1 FNDGNGNTT
10 IATQKVTVKDV
21 TAPVKPTLA
30 DVTGECTATAVAPTT
45 TDSCAG
51 TITGTTTDPLTYN
64 TQGTYTITWTFND
77 GNGNTT
83 IATQKVTVKDV
94 TAPVK
99 PTLADVTGECTA
111 TAVAPTT
118 TDSCAGTITG
128 TTTDPLTYNT
138 QGIYTITWSF
148 NDGNGNTTTATQKIT
163 VKDVTAPVM
172 PTLADVTG
180 ECTATA
186 VAPTTTDSCAR
197 TITGTTTDPLTY
209 NTQGTYTITW
219 TFNDGNGNSTTATQ
233 KVIVKDVTAPVIN
246 CPESLTVNL
255 DSNSCTIV
263 KANVNLGTPTS
274 NDNCELKS
282 VTNDAPS
289 IFPIGNTTV
298 TWTATD
304 IAGNTATCKQVVTVI
319 DNINPTIT
327 CAAPVNITLNTQ
339 SISIP
344 KENVDLGTPTSS
356 DNCEVKSITNDA
368 PNLFP
373 IGNTTVTWT
382 VTDNAGNIATCTQL
396 VTVVAPA
403 IKAVNDIA
411 GPINGTNGGD
421 AGINVLTN
429 DTLNG
434 VKVNPTDV
442 LITST
447 PNGPLTVNTD
457 GTVTVAPNTKAGD
470 YTVDY
475 TICQVLNPNNCST
488 ATVTVT
494 VVAPAIKA
502 VNDIAGTINGTK
514 GDDAGINIL
523 TNDTLN
529 GVKVNPTDVLI
540 TSTPN
545 GP

>member
-1 FNDGNGNTT
+1 
-10 IATQKVTVKDV
+10 
-21 TAPVKPTLA
+21 LA
-30 DVTGECTATAVAPTT
+30 DVTGECTATAVAPST
-45 TDSCAG
+45 
-51 TITGTTTDPLTYN
+51 
-64 TQGTYTITWTFND
+64 
-77 GNGNTT
+77 
-83 IATQKVTVKDV
+83 KDN
-94 TAPVK
+94 
-99 PTLADVTGECTA
+99 
-111 TAVAPTT
+111 
-118 TDSCAGTITG
+118 CAGTITG

-148 NDGNGNTTTATQKIT
+148 NDGNGNTTTAIQKVI
-163 VKDVTAPVM
+163 VKDVTAPEK

-186 VAPTTTDSCAR
+186 VAPTTTDLCAG
-197 TITGTTTDPLTY
+197 TITGTTSDPLTY
-209 NTQGTYTITW
+209 TKQGTYTITW
-219 TFNDGNGNSTTATQ
+219 TFNDGNGNTTTATQ

-282 VTNDAPS
+282 VTNDAPN

-304 IAGNTATCKQVVTVI
+304 IAGNTATCTQVVTVI

-421 AGINVLTN
+421 AGINILTN

-434 VKVNPTDV
+434 VKVNATDV

-457 GTVTVAPNTKAGD
+457 GTVTVAPNTKAGN

-494 VVAPAIKA
+494 VVAP
-502 VNDIAGTINGTK
+502 
-514 GDDAGINIL
+514 
-523 TNDTLN
+523 
-529 GVKVNPTDVLI
+529 
-540 TSTPN
+540 
-545 GP
+545 